1 MSPPISTHDN
11 PPKGF
16 LLLVSVTVGLGW
28 VRNPIRALI
37 NRKPGLPPCVPRA
50 AETRGGEEDQRECD
64 HQRGAGLPGQGGLR
78 LEARGCVGGN
88 IYLLVA
94 LFSRKW
100 PKANKEKTIEH
111 LLPLGMK
118 ICVPAMSRGG
128 LAGGKRT

>member
-1 MSPPISTHDN
+1 MSPPISTHGN

-16 LLLVSVTVGLGW
+16 LLLVSVTVGLVW

-78 LEARGCVGGN
+78 LEDRGCVGGN
-88 IYLLVA
+88 IYLPVA
-94 LFSRKW
+94 LFSRKGQK
-100 PKANKEKTIEH
+100 PIKRR
-111 LLPLGMK
+111 LLNTYFP
-118 ICVPAMSRGG
+118 
-128 LAGGKRT
+128 